1 MSNTTQKQR
10 LETLL
15 RGTNRCITVSE
26 AREQYGIKN
35 LRARICEM
43 SADGLKIRRK
53 QVGRA
58 FAYGISARDSKG
70 KRTRLYAPQDSKNKQ
85 KN

>member
-1 MSNTTQKQR
+1 MPNTTQKQR

-15 RGTNRCITVSE
+15 RGTNRCITVLE

-35 LRARICEM
+35 LRARIFEM
-43 SADGLKIRRK
+43 SVDGLKIRRK

-58 FAYGISARDSKG
+58 LAYGISARDSKG
-70 KRTRLYAPQDSKNKQ
+70 NRTRLYAPQDTKSTQ
-85 KN
+85 KK